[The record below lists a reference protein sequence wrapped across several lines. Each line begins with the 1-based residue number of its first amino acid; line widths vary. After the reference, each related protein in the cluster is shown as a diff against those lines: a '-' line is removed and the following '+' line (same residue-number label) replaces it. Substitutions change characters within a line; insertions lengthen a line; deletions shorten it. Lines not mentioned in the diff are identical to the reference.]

1 MYIMYDG
8 LISHG
13 TQTMWTD
20 EDMYDDMSAV
30 HVDHVRRRFLC
41 VSPVTGTLRRQPSEG
56 DRDVKLNCC
65 VAKKRPFGSGWAWT
79 HAKGCPVDPNQKV
92 RGAELAE
99 LHARLAHPAGK
110 GAGYVPGG
118 TPAPETAGRT

>member
-1 MYIMYDG
+1 VG
-8 LISHG
+8 FLSSER
-13 TQTMWTD
+13 W
-20 EDMYDDMSAV
+20 
-30 HVDHVRRRFLC
+30 FLC
-41 VSPVTGTLRRQPSEG
+41 VSAVTGTLRRQPSEG
-56 DRDVKLNCC
+56 DRDVKCC
-65 VAKKRPFGSGWAWT
+65 VPKKRPYGSGWAWT

>member
-1 MYIMYDG
+1 LVVLVVSRRAYRLRWNQRPRRIG
-8 LISHG
+8 VREVVS
-13 TQTMWTD
+13 
-20 EDMYDDMSAV
+20 
-30 HVDHVRRRFLC
+30 RRRFLC

-56 DRDVKLNCC
+56 VEIVKLNCC